1 MLQSA
6 PRADYRLGTLYA
18 TATVLLLATQEP
30 FSSLAAKTL
39 SYTQFICLTQIAL
52 LISIPLLITRAA
64 SRRDFLALL
73 KDTSNYWKLLVILAL
88 GVAGLFL
95 YERAL
100 SNAHPIIVVA
110 VLNLSPFWAT
120 LVAWLIARKKIPVS
134 HVVFYSCLT
143 AAFLGAVAVVWSQM
157 EDSNRPSM
165 SGIVDNLLHGTWVYA
180 IPIPLLSALN
190 GTLIGKWFGRYD
202 ESGAIAANFA
212 VANLFLIPATV
223 FILYRQGELY
233 SDQYLAIGL
242 MIVGT
247 IIAASVGRV
256 LYQIALTATGYDNG
270 FVTTFFSLVPALTA
284 LISVPLSLWIPDLH
298 FRIGPMFFLG
308 LAAICGA
315 LLVFSLKTWRL
326 PPGDP

>member
-1 MLQSA
+1 MPQST

-30 FSSLAAKTL
+30 FSSLAAKRL
-39 SYTQFICLTQIAL
+39 SYMQFICLTQIAL
-52 LISIPLLITRAA
+52 LVSIPLLTAHPT
-64 SRRDFLALL
+64 SRRDFFALL
-73 KDTSNYWKLLVILAL
+73 RDSTNYWKLLVILGL
-88 GVAGLFL
+88 GIAGLVL

-120 LVAWLIARKKIPVS
+120 LVAWVIARKRIPVS
-134 HVVFYSCLT
+134 PAIFYSCLT
-143 AAFLGAVAVVWSQM
+143 AAFLGAVAVVWSQT
-157 EDSNRPSM
+157 EESNRPST
-165 SGIVDNLLHGTWVYA
+165 SDIADNLLHGTWVYA

-190 GTLIGKWFGRYD
+190 GTLIGKWFGKYD

-212 VANLFLIPATV
+212 VANLFLIPATI
-223 FILYRQGELY
+223 FLLFRRGELY
-233 SDQYLAIGL
+233 SDQFLAIGL

-298 FRIGPMFFLG
+298 FRIGPVFFLG
-308 LAAICGA
+308 LTAICGA
-315 LLVFSLKTWRL
+315 LLLFSLKTWRL
-326 PPGDP
+326 PPADQ